1 MPRIRLDQKA
11 SERNRV
17 DTRVFDSSSQDVDCR
32 IAVCRVGG
40 IDGCGS
46 SHAYGDVRFRTL
58 REMLRRGVC
67 RTVRRVVASVLPLSG
82 TDVDVHCHPDRLPSR
97 SVGSLLLETQ
107 SSVQDDPCGS
117 DLLLAAYRHG
127 RIGILQVAH
136 PSWKCGII
144 DTA

>member
-1 MPRIRLDQKA
+1 MDR
-11 SERNRV
+11 S
-17 DTRVFDSSSQDVDCR
+17 

-58 REMLRRGVC
+58 HEMLRRGVC

-82 TDVDVHCHPDRLPSR
+82 TDVDVHRHPDRLHSR
-97 SVGSLLLETQ
+97 SVGSLLLETH

-117 DLLLAAYRHG
+117 DLPLAACRHG
-127 RIGILQVAH
+127 RIGILPTEYLSGA
-136 PSWKCGII
+136 KRFAKIMAFCK
-144 DTA
+144 